1 VLTLNNRASTGR
13 RIAQRTGRL
22 VDHIDHINHT
32 VLVQLVRC
40 LFSGGLSWH
49 GGETLSRWDARRRLM
64 ICASAQGEVGEKVKI
79 YKWKIDGLDG
89 PDANKVFRGTWSP
102 AVGFR

>member
-1 VLTLNNRASTGR
+1 M
-13 RIAQRTGRL
+13 
-22 VDHIDHINHT
+22 
-32 VLVQLVRC
+32 C
-40 LFSGGLSWH
+40 LFSQGFWRAFLGH